1 MNIELLLPLL
11 IYILIMIGVGFIGYK
26 KNINLLEL
34 NLGNRKVGW
43 VQTAFSIAATW
54 IWAPALFVA
63 SQRAYVDGVL
73 GFFWFFVPNVLSL
86 ILFAF
91 ISSRALQ
98 KLKNEQTLPDLMG
111 SVYNSKRVKNIY
123 NFQVIFLLMMSTGVQ
138 LLAGGIVLNKITG
151 INFGLLTIIM
161 ALVALTYSFLS
172 GIKASIKTDAI
183 QMVIIIV
190 ALVFA
195 LINFGPTETIQ
206 FSGINDRPTGFFTE
220 YNWNLF
226 LAFGLTTTIGLLA
239 GPIADQ
245 TFWQRAF
252 SMQKQNV
259 VKSFVLGSLIF
270 ALVPLGMAII
280 GFMASGRGFIP
291 NDRSIVGLEYVI
303 AYGPTF
309 VAVLFILAIISG
321 LSSTLD
327 SNMVA
332 MGSVLSNIS
341 AKTNSVTYARLGMV
355 FIAIFGIAIANIPN
369 IDIFWLFLFY
379 GVMRSSV
386 AVPTIVTMVKKQV
399 PSEEAIFT
407 GILFAFLLGVTTYA
421 VGAIA
426 SIRFLALTGTILT
439 VLIPT
444 ATILYDGVKRRY
456 ES

>member
-1 MNIELLLPLL
+1 
-11 IYILIMIGVGFIGYK
+11 V
-26 KNINLLEL
+26 EL
-34 NLGNRKVGW
+34 NLGNKSVGW
-43 VQTAFSIAATW
+43 VQTAFSISATW

-63 SQRAYVDGVL
+63 SQRAYQDGVL

-91 ISSRALQ
+91 ISSKALQ
-98 KLKNEQTLPDLMG
+98 KLKEEQTLPDLMG

-123 NFQVIFLLMMSTGVQ
+123 NFQVVFLLMMSTGVQ

-151 INFGLLTIIM
+151 INFGLLTIII

-172 GIKASIKTDAI
+172 GIKASIKTDTI
-183 QMVIIIV
+183 QMIIIIV
-190 ALVFA
+190 ALIFA
-195 LINFGPTETIQ
+195 MFYFGPTETIQ
-206 FSGINDRPTGFFTE
+206 FGGFNNNPTGFFTE

-252 SMQKQNV
+252 SMQKKNV
-259 VKSFVLGSLIF
+259 FKSFALGAFIF

-280 GFMASGRGFIP
+280 GFMASGSGFVP
-291 NDRSIVGLEYVI
+291 NDRSIVGLEYVV
-303 AYGPTF
+303 AYAPTF
-309 VAVLFILAIISG
+309 VAVLFILAIVSG

-332 MGSVLSNIS
+332 MGSILSNLNE
-341 AKTNSVTYARLGMV
+341 KTKSVRYSRLGMI
-355 FIAIFGIAIANIPN
+355 FIALFGIAIANIPN
-369 IDIFWLFLFY
+369 INIFWLFLFY

-386 AVPTIVTMVKKQV
+386 AIPTIVTMIKKV
-399 PSEEAIFT
+399 APSEEAIFN

-426 SIRFLALTGTILT
+426 AIRTLALTGTLLT

-444 ATILYDGVKRRY
+444 ATILYDGVKKYY
-456 ES
+456 ENRTT